1 MTHNHQERL
10 VFLNRVVNKEIQ
22 HLRFSATR
30 VFDQALDVERAASL
44 ATDEAFAERVEAFA
58 SRFCRLQDTVG
69 DKLLPLWL
77 QALGEKR
84 GAVVD
89 NLDKAE
95 KLGMLESA
103 DHWLAIRQTRNQM
116 IHEYIE
122 SAQVL
127 ADALNAAHDYQE
139 QIISFAKAMLT
150 DAKKRGL
157 I

>member
-1 MTHNHQERL
+1 MSNNLQERL
-10 VFLNRVVNKEIQ
+10 AFLHQVVSKEIR
-22 HLRFSATR
+22 HLQFSSGR
-30 VFDQALDVERAASL
+30 VFDQPLDVDRAATL
-44 ATDEAFAERVEAFA
+44 ANDEAFAKRVEAFA

-69 DKLLPLWL
+69 DKLLPVWL
-77 QALGEKR
+77 QVLGEKR

-103 DHWLAIRQTRNQM
+103 DRCLAIRQTRNQM
-116 IHEYIE
+116 FHEYIE

-127 ADALNAAHDYQE
+127 ADALNAANDYQD
-139 QIISFAKAMLT
+139 QIVHFANAIFAG
-150 DAKKRGL
+150 AKKRGL

>member
-1 MTHNHQERL
+1 MSNNLQERL
-10 VFLNRVVNKEIQ
+10 AFLHRVVSKEIR
-22 HLRFSATR
+22 HLQFSSGR
-30 VFDQALDVERAASL
+30 VFDQPLDVDRAATL
-44 ATDEAFAERVEAFA
+44 ANDEAFAERVEAFV

-69 DKLLPLWL
+69 DKLLPVWL

-103 DHWLAIRQTRNQM
+103 DRWLAIRQTRNQM

-127 ADALNAAHDYQE
+127 TDALNAAHDYQE
-139 QIISFAKAMLT
+139 QIISFANAMLT

>member
-1 MTHNHQERL
+1 MKNNLQERL
-10 VFLNRVVNKEIQ
+10 AFLNRVVSKEIR
-22 HLRFSATR
+22 HLHFSASR
-30 VFDQALDVERAASL
+30 VFDQPMDVARAATL
-44 ATDEAFAERVEAFA
+44 ANDEAFAERVEAFA

-69 DKLLPLWL
+69 DKLLPVWL
-77 QALGEKR
+77 QALGENR

-103 DHWLAIRQTRNQM
+103 DRWLAIRQTRNQM

-127 ADALNAAHDYQE
+127 ADALNAANDYQD
-139 QIISFAKAMLT
+139 QIVNFANAIFS

>member
-1 MTHNHQERL
+1 MTNNHQERL
-10 VFLNRVVNKEIQ
+10 AFLNRVVSKEIQ
-22 HLRFSATR
+22 HLKFSATR
-30 VFDQALDVERAASL
+30 VFDRPLDVERAATL
-44 ATDEAFAERVEAFA
+44 ANDEAFAERVEAFA

-69 DKLLPLWL
+69 DKLLPVWL

-103 DHWLAIRQTRNQM
+103 DRWLAIRQIRNQM

-139 QIISFAKAMLT
+139 QIISFANAMLT
-150 DAKKRGL
+150 DAKKRRL

>member
-1 MTHNHQERL
+1 MTNNHQERF

-30 VFDQALDVERAASL
+30 VFDQALDVERAATL
-44 ATDEAFAERVEAFA
+44 ANDEAFAERVEAFA

-95 KLGMLESA
+95 KLGMLETA
-103 DHWLAIRQTRNQM
+103 DRWLAIRQTRNQM
-116 IHEYIE
+116 FHEYIE
-122 SAQVL
+122 PAQVL
-127 ADALNAAHDYQE
+127 ADELNAAHDYQE

>member
-1 MTHNHQERL
+1 MTNNLQERL
-10 VFLNRVVNKEIQ
+10 AFLSRVVGKEIR
-22 HLRFSATR
+22 HLQFSASR
-30 VFDQALDVERAASL
+30 VFEQPMDVARASTLAS
-44 ATDEAFAERVEAFA
+44 DEAFAERVEAFA

-69 DKLLPLWL
+69 DKLLPVWL
-77 QALGEKR
+77 KALGERR

-103 DHWLAIRQTRNQM
+103 DRWLVIRQIRNQM

-127 ADALNAAHDYQE
+127 ADALNEAHDYQE
-139 QIISFAKAMLT
+139 TIISFANAMLT
-150 DAKKRGL
+150 DAHKRGL

>member
-1 MTHNHQERL
+1 MHNDLQERL
-10 VFLNRVVNKEIQ
+10 AFLHRVVSKEIQ
-22 HLRFSATR
+22 HLQFSSGR
-30 VFDQALDVERAASL
+30 VFDQPLDVDRAATL
-44 ATDEAFAERVEAFA
+44 ANDEAFAERVEAFA

-69 DKLLPLWL
+69 DKLLPVWL

-103 DHWLAIRQTRNQM
+103 DRWLAIRQIRKQM

-139 QIISFAKAMLT
+139 KIISFANAMLA
-150 DAKKRGL
+150 DAQKRGL

>member
-1 MTHNHQERL
+1 MTNNHQERF

-30 VFDQALDVERAASL
+30 VFDQALDVERAATL
-44 ATDEAFAERVEAFA
+44 ANDEAFAERVEAFA

-103 DHWLAIRQTRNQM
+103 DRWLAIRQTRNQM
-116 IHEYIE
+116 IHEHIE

-139 QIISFAKAMLT
+139 QIISFAKAILT

>member
-1 MTHNHQERL
+1 MTNNHRERL
-10 VFLNRVVNKEIQ
+10 AFLNRVVSKEIQ
-22 HLRFSATR
+22 HLQFSSGR
-30 VFDQALDVERAASL
+30 VFDQPLDVDRAATL
-44 ATDEAFAERVEAFA
+44 ANDETFAEKVEAFA

-69 DKLLPLWL
+69 DKLLPVWL

-103 DHWLAIRQTRNQM
+103 DRWLAIRQIRNQM

-139 QIISFAKAMLT
+139 QIISFANAMLT